1 MTNKEKKQLAYS
13 LFIKS
18 SFNRKEI
25 AKQVGCTE
33 KTLRNWIEKED
44 WQSIKEAQTLTRSKL
59 LQDAYSQL
67 KAINEKINDDFGG
80 IPNKELSD
88 AKAVIRKEI
97 EALSNHPLHLYVEV
111 FTEFLDWV
119 NENEPKDVQKIVAL
133 SDGFINNIA
142 SKEGIS

>member
-18 SFNRKEI
+18 SLNRKEI

-33 KTLRNWIEKED
+33 KTLRRWIETEG
-44 WQSIKEAQTLTRSKL
+44 WQPIKEAQTLTRGKL

-67 KAINEKINDDFGG
+67 KAINDKINNDLGG

-97 EALSNHPLHLYVEV
+97 ETLSGHPLHLYVEV
-111 FTEFLDWV
+111 FTEFIDWV
-119 NENEPKDVQKIVAL
+119 TDNHKSKVHQVVEL
-133 SDGFINNIA
+133 SDGFINDIA
-142 SKEGIS
+142 SKEGI